1 MEKTAFKAETRQLLD
16 IVTNSIYTDSEV
28 YVREL
33 ISNGSDSLEKLRH
46 LKVSNDSSLKRS
58 SGSEGVKITSEGG
71 VVTIEDGGIGMTR
84 EELEVN
90 LGTIARSG
98 SREFVSEGKDADGD
112 IIGKFGVG
120 FYSAFMVG
128 ERVEVHSKSVRE
140 EGGGH
145 TWKSDGGGEF
155 EIVEG
160 ADEDLERGCRIKIFL
175 KEDEK
180 DSWGKERLGEVIKK
194 YSNFVNFPITLN
206 GEEVNTVEAVW
217 SKMPSDVTEETHKEF
232 YRFVSGAF
240 DEPMYKLHYR
250 ADAPLDIKALL
261 YVPKFHTEKY
271 GMGRMEKGVSLYSRK
286 VLIESKSDVMPEWLR
301 FVKGVVDCEDLP
313 LSISRE
319 KAQDSRL
326 VAKLRQATTRRL
338 VSELE
343 KFKRKEGDKFRKEFW
358 PEFGHFIKEGVCQDY
373 QFQSQLSKLLHFES
387 SKSPSGDLTTLEEY
401 VSRMEASQK
410 EIYYL
415 VAPSREV
422 AERSPYMEAFEGTK
436 SEVLFVYSAIDDFVM
451 SNLDKFEDR
460 KLRSVEDKDLDLGGE
475 GKEGEDGEESEG
487 GGKGL
492 SKEDAAE
499 MCAWLTATLG
509 GGKVSTVKVTG
520 RLGSSPAIVTNHES
534 GAMRR
539 MMRMVDTQGGATGGL
554 DAVGP
559 QELEVNPEHPLIVG
573 LKRIKGEEGREDMA
587 RELAEQIF
595 DNAMVQAG
603 IMDDPRSMVGRV
615 NKIMEH
621 IVKEKEE

>member
-1 MEKTAFKAETRQLLD
+1 
-16 IVTNSIYTDSEV
+16 
-28 YVREL
+28 VREL

-46 LKVSNDSSLKRS
+46 LTASSDSGLVRKD
-58 SGSEGVKITSEGG
+58 GHEGVKITASDDL
-71 VVTIEDGGIGMTR
+71 IIFEDGGVGMTR
-84 EELEVN
+84 EELEIN

-98 SREFVSEGKDADGD
+98 SREFVKEGNDADGD

-128 ERVEVHSKSVRE
+128 SHVEVHSKSAKE
-140 EGGGH
+140 EGPGY

-155 EIVEG
+155 EIIEG
-160 ADEDLERGCRIKIFL
+160 CDEDLERGCRIKIYL
-175 KEDEK
+175 KDKEK
-180 DSWGKERLGEVIKK
+180 KEWGEEKLKEVIKK

-206 GEEVNTVEAVW
+206 DNSVNTVEAVW
-217 SKMPSDVTEETHKEF
+217 SKMPSEVSEDTHKEF

-240 DEPMYKLHYR
+240 DEPLYKLHYR

-343 KFKRKEGDKFRKEFW
+343 KFKRKEGEKFRKEFW
-358 PEFGHFIKEGVCQDY
+358 PEFGHFIKEGVCQDF

-387 SKSPSGDLTTLEEY
+387 SKEKPGDLTTLEEY
-401 VSRMEASQK
+401 VSRMEADQK

-422 AERSPYMEAFEGTK
+422 AEKSPYMEAFANTK
-436 SEVLFVYSAIDDFVM
+436 REVLFVYSAIDDFVM
-451 SNLDKFEDR
+451 SNLQKFEDR
-460 KLRSVEDKDLDLGGE
+460 KLRSAEDKDLDVGGGE
-475 GKEGEDGEESEG
+475 DEEDEKGEEEEKKDGLGKEASD
-487 GGKGL
+487 
-492 SKEDAAE
+492 DI
-499 MCAWLTATLG
+499 CVWLTATLG
-509 GGKVSTVKVTG
+509 DSKVSKVKVTK

-554 DAVGP
+554 DIIGP
-559 QELEVNPEHPLIVG
+559 QELEINPSHPLIVG
-573 LKRIKGEEGREDMA
+573 LSKMKGGDKDGLAKEV
-587 RELAEQIF
+587 AEQIY
-595 DNAMVQAG
+595 DNALVQAG
-603 IMDDPRSMVGRV
+603 IMDDPRGMIQRV
-615 NKIMEH
+615 NSLMENL
-621 IVKEKEE
+621 VDK

>member
-1 MEKTAFKAETRQLLD
+1 
-16 IVTNSIYTDSEV
+16 
-28 YVREL
+28 
-33 ISNGSDSLEKLRH
+33 
-46 LKVSNDSSLKRS
+46 LKVSNH
-58 SGSEGVKITSEGG
+58 SGLLRPSGNEGVKITSSGG
-71 VVTIEDGGIGMTR
+71 VVTIEDGGVGMTR

-128 ERVEVHSKSVRE
+128 ERVEVHSKSAKE
-140 EGGGH
+140 EGGGF

-160 ADEDLERGCRIKIFL
+160 ADEDFERGCRIKIFL
-175 KEDEK
+175 KEGEK
-180 DSWGKERLGEVIKK
+180 EEWGKERLKEVIKK

-206 GEEVNTVEAVW
+206 DEEVNTVEAVW
-217 SKMPSDVTEETHKEF
+217 SKMPSEVSDDTHKEF

-261 YVPKFHTEKY
+261 YIPKFHTEKY

-343 KFKRKEGDKFRKEFW
+343 KFKRKEGEKFRTEFW

-387 SKSPSGDLTTLEEY
+387 SKSPAGELTTLEE
-401 VSRMEASQK
+401 VRWGGFM
-410 EIYYL
+410 
-415 VAPSREV
+415 
-422 AERSPYMEAFEGTK
+422 RSYG
-436 SEVLFVYSAIDDFVM
+436 
-451 SNLDKFEDR
+451 
-460 KLRSVEDKDLDLGGE
+460 LGY
-475 GKEGEDGEESEG
+475 
-487 GGKGL
+487 
-492 SKEDAAE
+492 
-499 MCAWLTATLG
+499 
-509 GGKVSTVKVTG
+509 
-520 RLGSSPAIVTNHES
+520 
-534 GAMRR
+534 
-539 MMRMVDTQGGATGGL
+539 
-554 DAVGP
+554 
-559 QELEVNPEHPLIVG
+559 
-573 LKRIKGEEGREDMA
+573 
-587 RELAEQIF
+587 
-595 DNAMVQAG
+595 
-603 IMDDPRSMVGRV
+603 
-615 NKIMEH
+615 
-621 IVKEKEE
+621 